1 MEKSMKEVEVIRM
14 AKDEEGVIKLVF
26 GIDNKYCDSS
36 VADVL
41 HEKIGIPKNVAKRLV
56 KETLNRITEE
66 FKEDNRVKVFQYQ
79 FVIWVK
85 KDVDGKEIDGRE
97 LKELIKR
104 VTNIAGQ
111 EIFRMIKKARKIRE
125 KQDITSWLYEFA
137 KIDIKDDKVI
147 VKQIL

>member
-1 MEKSMKEVEVIRM
+1 MEEIEVIRM
-14 AKDEEGVIKLVF
+14 AKDEEGVIKLIF

-56 KETLNRITEE
+56 KEALDNIRQE

-79 FVIWVK
+79 FVVWIR

-104 VTNIAGQ
+104 VTRVVGQ
-111 EIFRMIKKARKIRE
+111 EIYKMLREARKIRE